1 MCGLCGIL
9 GITHWTE
16 LSAHRDSFTPDARR
30 TVRAERQARVRL
42 VNALLA
48 PFRVRVADWAASSY
62 LVTSATGRSE
72 IVDDI
77 QAVWTAVERL
87 RGAPLDPLDA
97 RFLAALAKGTGKP

>member
-1 MCGLCGIL
+1 MCSLCGTL

-16 LSAHRDSFTPDARR
+16 LSAHRDAFTSGAPP
-30 TVRAERQARVRL
+30 TVRRERQERVRL

-48 PFRVRVADWAASSY
+48 PFRIRVSDWAASSY
-62 LVTSATGRSE
+62 VIASATGRSE

-87 RGAPLDPLDA
+87 RGAPLDPLDEGY
-97 RFLAALAKGTGKP
+97 LAALAGDVAAP